1 MNLFQTRTSFV
12 QEILNANSVNAYLQ
26 VISQT
31 FLIYNDVINWFIDC
45 DCDPNAAD
53 PDSFCPFNQFCK
65 QCKCLQKGCDCDENL
80 PNADDFC
87 PRDQV
92 SIEEEGN

>member
-31 FLIYNDVINWFIDC
+31 FLIYNDVIN
-45 DCDPNAAD
+45 
-53 PDSFCPFNQFCK
+53 
-65 QCKCLQKGCDCDENL
+65 
-80 PNADDFC
+80 
-87 PRDQV
+87 
-92 SIEEEGN
+92 